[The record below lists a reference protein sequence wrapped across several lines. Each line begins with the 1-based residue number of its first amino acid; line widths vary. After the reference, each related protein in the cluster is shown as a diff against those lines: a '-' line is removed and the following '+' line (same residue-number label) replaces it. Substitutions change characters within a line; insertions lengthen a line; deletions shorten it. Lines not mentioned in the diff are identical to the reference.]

1 MSQSNVEIVRDG
13 YERFAATG
21 RFDAGIAS
29 PDFVW
34 DMSNF
39 HGWLEQQV
47 YEGVEGAETF
57 QSEWTS
63 AWDDW
68 ELEVAGVHDAG
79 EKVVVLV
86 RQRGRSKAAGIPVD
100 MYFAQVWTLR
110 DGKEA
115 RMEMYSDPNEAL
127 EAVGLAHLSDARGR

>member
-1 MSQSNVEIVRDG
+1 MSQENLEIVRGG
-13 YERFAATG
+13 YQRFRTTG
-21 RFDAGIAS
+21 QFDAEIAT

-39 HGWLEQQV
+39 HGWPEQQV
-47 YEGVEGAETF
+47 YEGVEGAEAF
-57 QSEWTS
+57 LSDWTS

-68 ELEVAGVHDAG
+68 ELELEGLRDAG
-79 EKVVVLV
+79 DKVLALV
-86 RQRGRSKAAGIPVD
+86 RQRGRSKGAGMPVD

-115 RMEMYSDPNEAL
+115 RMEMYSDPSEAL
-127 EAVGLAHLSDARGR
+127 KAMGLAE

>member
-1 MSQSNVEIVRDG
+1 MSQENVEVVRGG
-13 YERFAATG
+13 YQRFRTTGQFDTEIAT
-21 RFDAGIAS
+21 

-39 HGWLEQQV
+39 HGWPEQQV

-57 QSEWTS
+57 LSDWTS

-68 ELEVAGVHDAG
+68 ELELEGLRDAG
-79 EKVVVLV
+79 DKVLALM
-86 RQRGRSKAAGIPVD
+86 RQRGRSKGAGMPVD

-115 RMEMYSDPNEAL
+115 RMEMYSDPSEAL
-127 EAVGLAHLSDARGR
+127 KAVGLA

>member
-1 MSQSNVEIVRDG
+1 MSHENVEIVRGG
-13 YERFAATG
+13 YQRFRITG
-21 RFDAGIAS
+21 QFDAEIAT

-39 HGWLEQQV
+39 HGWPEQQV
-47 YEGVEGAETF
+47 YVGVEGAETF
-57 QSEWTS
+57 LSDWAS

-68 ELEVAGVHDAG
+68 ELELEGLRDAG
-79 EKVVVLV
+79 DKVLALV
-86 RQRGRSKAAGIPVD
+86 RQRGRSKGAGMPVD

-115 RMEMYSDPNEAL
+115 RMEMYSDPSEAL
-127 EAVGLAHLSDARGR
+127 KAVGLAE

>member
-1 MSQSNVEIVRDG
+1 MEIVRGG
-13 YERFAATG
+13 YQRFRTTGQFDPEIAT
-21 RFDAGIAS
+21 

-39 HGWLEQQV
+39 HGWPEQQV

-57 QSEWTS
+57 LSDWTS

-68 ELEVAGVHDAG
+68 ELELEGLRDAG
-79 EKVVVLV
+79 DKVLALV
-86 RQRGRSKAAGIPVD
+86 RQRGRSRGAGMPVD
-100 MYFAQVWTLR
+100 MCFAQVWTLR

-115 RMEMYSDPNEAL
+115 RMEMYSDPSEAL
-127 EAVGLAHLSDARGR
+127 KAVGLAE